1 MVDEPDEKP
10 LHSEKKANKLGY
22 TTKEALKVL
31 CDEIEATVKLY
42 EKKFHSERLRITF
55 TIISHTYC
63 SFVIRKF
70 NLIAIFFIH
79 SSWLTLAKSAFAKP
93 YESPLSWFSILT
105 TILVIVCLALTKH
118 YFTSVCVLC
127 ILLATVTI
135 VIFESY
141 LRRTEIFRKIR
152 LIINEIELAQ
162 KLCNDWTPDNYP
174 NVCNPLSPCVT
185 LQLCYRD
192 GQIINLPWA
201 LLVRNDVIIMRPG
214 QTAPGDCNELPPGK
228 LKFKKGETYGLA
240 QVKECHVSKSE

>member
-1 MVDEPDEKP
+1 MVDEPDEP
-10 LHSEKKANKLGY
+10 HLRSEKKTNKLGY
-22 TTKEALKVL
+22 TTQEALKVL

-42 EKKFHSERLRITF
+42 EKKFHSERFCIAHNYSIYILIVIGLTDF
-55 TIISHTYC
+55 FHFFVQFSFLTI
-63 SFVIRKF
+63 
-70 NLIAIFFIH
+70 
-79 SSWLTLAKSAFAKP
+79 AKSAFAKP

-118 YFTSVCVLC
+118 YFTSICVLF

-141 LRRTEIFRKIR
+141 LRRTEIFRKVR

-192 GQIINLPWA
+192 GILINLPWA
-201 LLVRNDVIIMRPG
+201 LLVRDDVIIMRPG
-214 QTAPGDCNELPPGK
+214 QIAPGDCTELAPNK
-228 LKFKKGETYGLA
+228 TKFKKGETYGLT
-240 QVKECHVSKSE
+240 QVQCI